1 MGIREKI
8 VTWFSLIDI
17 NNLYKEIKMKEKGN
31 QEADFADGNGTV
43 MSKIVQCVR
52 LLFARWLLW
61 CCVMV
66 QGWLRTCSFP
76 ASVQAYSPMSASIV
90 FFSFLFCFSFTGL
103 SWFAWF
109 EVFSFFKKKLFGS
122 FTLF

>member
-17 NNLYKEIKMKEKGN
+17 NNLYEEIKMKEKGN
-31 QEADFADGNGTV
+31 QEADFADGNDTV
-43 MSKIVQCVR
+43 MSMIVQCAS
-52 LLFARWLLW
+52 LLLARWLLW

-76 ASVQAYSPMSASIV
+76 TSAQAYSPMSASIV

-109 EVFSFFKKKLFGS
+109 EVFSFFFFKLFGS